1 MRENT
6 GFVLHLH
13 TQNDAKTWKA
23 SQIVINPLTKGLL
36 VLICSAVSIA
46 IYANLVN
53 FEVYLKVPVPLDKMV
68 KV

>member
-36 VLICSAVSIA
+36 VLICSAVSTSA
-46 IYANLVN
+46 SQPSWYVRLNPEGRKSDHKAA
-53 FEVYLKVPVPLDKMV
+53 
-68 KV
+68 